1 MAEYLARGVYDA
13 TVTPVGPVTLRPRQ
27 WVRGFNLTP
36 AQSLAIGFTVIT
48 IVGAALLATPL
59 AAQGETPVP
68 FLDALF
74 TASSAITTTGLVTV
88 DTGGAYSTFGE
99 VIVLLMFQL
108 GGLGYMLFIAYFAH
122 LLGTR
127 LSLRA
132 GLLAGETMTGS
143 TLGTLKDFARSVLA
157 FTAVFELL
165 GAIVY
170 TAVFMERFPFARAVY
185 LGIFHSVSAF
195 STAGFGLFADSF
207 TGYREMLAVHVITL
221 VVTFAG
227 GIGFFV
233 LGDAYGFT
241 VRKARRQG
249 RPRLTVHTKVA
260 LAVSAILMLGGSL
273 VVFAVESTGSPM
285 SQRLFDATFQAISA
299 STTTGFNTVD
309 VGKMAPASLFTLILL
324 MFIGTGPGGTGGG
337 IKVTTFGI
345 VVASVLALLRG
356 EQDAVVFKRRMALD
370 TIHRA
375 LALGMLA
382 TATVVAATMVL
393 TVTERTSFLPLLFE
407 ATSAFGTV
415 GLSTG
420 ITSSLTPVGK
430 VLICIVMLVGRLGP
444 LAVGF
449 ALVGK
454 PRRQRFRYVEGA
466 VFVG

>member
-13 TVTPVGPVTLRPRQ
+13 TVAPVGPVTLRPRQ
-27 WVRGFNLTP
+27 WVRRFNLTP

-59 AAQGETPVP
+59 AAQGEASVP

-127 LSLRA
+127 LSLRT

-157 FTAVFELL
+157 FTVVFELL

-207 TGYREMLAVHVITL
+207 TGYRNALAVHMTTL

-241 VRKARRQG
+241 VRKARREG
-249 RPRLTVHTKVA
+249 RPRLTTHTKVA
-260 LAVSAILMLGGSL
+260 LTISALLMLAGSL
-273 VVFAVESTGSPM
+273 IVFAVESTGSPM
-285 SQRLFDATFQAISA
+285 RQRLFDATFQAISA

-337 IKVTTFGI
+337 IKVTTFAVVMAS
-345 VVASVLALLRG
+345 VVAVLRG
-356 EQDAVVFKRRMALD
+356 EQDTVIFKRRMTLD

-382 TATVVAATMVL
+382 TVTVVAATMVL

-407 ATSAFGTV
+407 VTSAFGTV

-430 VLICIVMLVGRLGP
+430 VLICIIMLVGRLGP

-454 PRRQRFRYVEGA
+454 PRRQRFRYVEDA

>member
-1 MAEYLARGVYDA
+1 MLRGA
-13 TVTPVGPVTLRPRQ
+13 
-27 WVRGFNLTP
+27 NLTP

-48 IVGAALLATPL
+48 LVGAALLATPL
-59 AAQGETPVP
+59 AAQGESSVP

-74 TASSAITTTGLVTV
+74 TASSAITTTGLATV

-122 LLGTR
+122 LLGAR

-132 GLLAGETMTGS
+132 GLLVGETMTGS

-165 GAIVY
+165 GAIIY
-170 TAVFMERFPFARAVY
+170 TAVFMGRFPLGRAVY

-207 TGYREMLAVHVITL
+207 VGYREALAVHLITL

-241 VRKARRQG
+241 VRKVRRQG
-249 RPRLTVHTKVA
+249 RPRLTTHTKLA
-260 LAVSAILMLGGSL
+260 LAVSAILMVGGSL
-273 VVFAVESTGSPM
+273 IVLAVEPKGLPL
-285 SQRLFDATFQAISA
+285 SQRLLDATFQAVSA

-337 IKVTTFGI
+337 IKVTTFG
-345 VVASVLALLRG
+345 VVIASVVALLRG
-356 EQDAVVFKRRMALD
+356 EQDTVVFRRRMALD
-370 TIHRA
+370 TIYRA

-382 TATVVAATMVL
+382 TVTVVAATMVL
-393 TVTERTSFLPLLFE
+393 TITEHTSFVALLFE

-430 VLICIVMLVGRLGP
+430 VLISFIMLVGRLGP

-454 PRRQRFRYVEGA
+454 PRRQRFRYVEGE